1 MSTRSFGFA
10 GIAAGWIQLGMDW
23 NTRQK
28 KILIRSPWGGVKG
41 EPLAKSLGQVTVFRC
56 FLVQR
61 LLSYDDPKSEPTVSL
76 KLIH

>member
-10 GIAAGWIQLGMDW
+10 EIAAGWIQLGMDW

-28 KILIRSPWGGVKG
+28 KNIDSESLGG
-41 EPLAKSLGQVTVFRC
+41 GQVTVFRC

-61 LLSYDDPKSEPTVSL
+61 LLSYNDPKSEPTVSL